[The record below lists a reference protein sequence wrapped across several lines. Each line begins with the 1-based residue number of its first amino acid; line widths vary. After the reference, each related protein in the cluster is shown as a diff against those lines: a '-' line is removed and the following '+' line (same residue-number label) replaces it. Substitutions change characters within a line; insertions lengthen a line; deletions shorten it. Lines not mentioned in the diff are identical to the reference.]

1 MRKLRMTRKKTFV
14 ASIMKSYLYVEVE
27 GKGELNIKGTECS
40 RVATFK
46 NGESVTVDI
55 TNNETTIIVVFDKN
69 FPNKYHTKYKLSA
82 GEEDVQLYTKARFNP
97 LKGNP
102 FTISEM

>member
-40 RVATFK
+40 RVATF
-46 NGESVTVDI
+46 
-55 TNNETTIIVVFDKN
+55 
-69 FPNKYHTKYKLSA
+69 
-82 GEEDVQLYTKARFNP
+82 
-97 LKGNP
+97 
-102 FTISEM
+102 